1 MTIVQAGLALS
12 LAVLLGACATE
23 WRRSYDRWYGYTAEQ
38 GPYTRWALCIE
49 QRSAHHIDPAG
60 MGPVT
65 FSHDGSRGRAFAQV
79 LADCREFMSGP
90 GWDGLRSDQ
99 LGRLIRD
106 ALQAFDIEEAEALA
120 RASAAI
126 STESQN

>member
-1 MTIVQAGLALS
+1 MRAPGFCLATAS
-12 LAVLLGACATE
+12 LATLAGCASD
-23 WRRSYDRWYGYTAEQ
+23 WDRSYWRVYHYKADS
-38 GPYTRWALCIE
+38 GPYARWAHCIE
-49 QRSAHHIDPAG
+49 QRSAHYIDPAG

-65 FSHDGSRGRAFAQV
+65 FSSDGNRGQMFAQV

-99 LGRLIRD
+99 VGRLIRD
-106 ALQAFDIEEAEALA
+106 ALQAFDVEEAEAMA
-120 RASAAI
+120 RAAAAI